1 MSRITLKTYKATF
14 AGGVI
19 KTVQG
24 RYAAHAW
31 AWAQH
36 CHPDLVIKQLDLVET
51 TESEQEP

>member
-1 MSRITLKTYKATF
+1 M
-14 AGGVI
+14 